1 MALDMVGSVA
11 FYVIALITGLA
22 AVMVVTLRN
31 LLHAVLFLVLT
42 FFGVAALF
50 ITAQAEFIAGV
61 QVLIYAGAIAVLMIF
76 AIMLTRNAV
85 TAGNLPSRMQAP
97 ALLMSALTLAV
108 MVTVFAGARW
118 GVPAGGSAVTGLSL
132 YDMLFNQYVLPFE
145 LASIFLLMAMIGAIV
160 LAKD

>member
-1 MALDMVGSVA
+1 MALDMIASVA
-11 FYVIALITGLA
+11 FYLIALITGFA

-31 LLHAVLFLVLT
+31 LLHAVLFLVLA
-42 FFGVAALF
+42 FFGVAALY
-50 ITAQAEFIAGV
+50 ITLEAEFIAGV

-85 TAGNLPSRMQAP
+85 TSGNLPSRMQAP
-97 ALLMSALTLAV
+97 ALLVSALTLL
-108 MVTVFAGARW
+108 VTVTAFIGAQW
-118 GVPAGGSAVTGLSL
+118 GVPAGVDVPTGTSL
-132 YDMLFNQYVLPFE
+132 YDVLFNQFVLPFE

>member
-1 MALDMVGSVA
+1 MDAVVSLA
-11 FYVIALITGLA
+11 FYVIALITGFA

-42 FFGVAALF
+42 FMGVAALY
-50 ITAQAEFIAGV
+50 ITLEAEFIAGV

-97 ALLMSALTLAV
+97 ALLVSVLTLAV
-108 MVTVFAGARW
+108 IVTSITAASW
-118 GVPAGGSAVTGLSL
+118 GMAPAISAPQGVSL
-132 YDMLFNQYVLPFE
+132 YDVLFHQYVLPFE
-145 LASIFLLMAMIGAIV
+145 VASIFLLMAMIGAIV